1 MIGERV
7 NANVYGSRANL
18 FKLPFAKKQKTMSG
32 PQQNAEHFIVDDG
45 SIVDGSS
52 SSVSSLTNMKSLD
65 DIADW
70 HLSRVSIDSHS
81 SFLPQIGGTKSKQQ
95 SRSVVIENR
104 SSGTKAKAEI
114 ARSKTRGGRSAWTFE
129 DRNVDTK
136 RKKNFRVEA

>member
-1 MIGERV
+1 
-7 NANVYGSRANL
+7 
-18 FKLPFAKKQKTMSG
+18 MSG
-32 PQQNAEHFIVDDG
+32 PQQNVEHFIVDDG

-52 SSVSSLTNMKSLD
+52 SVVSSLTNMKSLD

-104 SSGTKAKAEI
+104 SSWNPNAKQNLQQTKPGAEE
-114 ARSKTRGGRSAWTFE
+114 GMPGRSRIGMST
-129 DRNVDTK
+129 TK
-136 RKKNFRVEA
+136 GRKIFRVEALRWTGH